1 MSLPEGFVN
10 KSGGKVLKLKR
21 AIYGLKQSS
30 LAWYDRV
37 KDLLCN
43 LDFKNSQ
50 YEPCLF
56 TKTKGNI
63 KIIVALYVDDFL
75 IFSNNSLETDDLKC
89 VLGAEFKLK
98 DLGPVRQYLGMRINV
113 DKNGNVITLDQQQYI
128 EQLASRFNMSDCKMY
143 KTPIECKLNVK
154 KADECVSDLPYQKLI
169 GSLMYLAVLTR
180 PDISYSVSYL
190 SQFNSCYNHTHWN
203 YAKRI
208 LKYLLYTKTYCL
220 RFCKDDSKLQGFV
233 DSDWA
238 SDALDRKS
246 YTGFCFTMSGS
257 AISWQSR
264 KQKTVS
270 LSSTEA
276 EYTALSEAAREAV
289 YLRNLLHEIIGSFH
303 VIEVYC
309 DNQSALK
316 LSVSNQSHN
325 RSKHIDVKYHY
336 VRDVVKFKHIKIL
349 YLCTEE
355 MTADIL
361 TKGLC
366 PVKHYKFLN
375 KLGIVPK

>member
-1 MSLPEGFVN
+1 M
-10 KSGGKVLKLKR
+10 
-21 AIYGLKQSS
+21 
-30 LAWYDRV
+30 
-37 KDLLCN
+37 
-43 LDFKNSQ
+43 
-50 YEPCLF
+50 
-56 TKTKGNI
+56 
-63 KIIVALYVDDFL
+63 
-75 IFSNNSLETDDLKC
+75 
-89 VLGAEFKLK
+89 
-98 DLGPVRQYLGMRINV
+98 
-113 DKNGNVITLDQQQYI
+113 
-128 EQLASRFNMSDCKMY
+128 
-143 KTPIECKLNVK
+143 
-154 KADECVSDLPYQKLI
+154 
-169 GSLMYLAVLTR
+169 
-180 PDISYSVSYL
+180 
-190 SQFNSCYNHTHWN
+190 
-203 YAKRI
+203 
-208 LKYLLYTKTYCL
+208 LYTKTYCL

-289 YLRNLLHEIIGSFH
+289 YLRNLFHEIIGSFH

-336 VRDVVKFKHIKIL
+336 VRDVVKFKYIIIL

-366 PVKHYKFLN
+366 PVKHYKFLH